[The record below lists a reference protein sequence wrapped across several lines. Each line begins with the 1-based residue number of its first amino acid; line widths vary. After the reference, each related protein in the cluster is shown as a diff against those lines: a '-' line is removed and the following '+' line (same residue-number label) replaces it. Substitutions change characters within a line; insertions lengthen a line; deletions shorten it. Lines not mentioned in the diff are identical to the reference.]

1 MVKVPNISPLRWWF
15 LMLQKNTNITLTKT
29 NSKLNP
35 SKNTKNINR
44 HQYEARSGRYQT
56 LTGLGFFCL
65 RISGDFV
72 FQIFPPGKVWNL
84 AILHTPKKTTM
95 GVWIPDPLVSRSAG
109 KKNHLQLNISRKKV
123 KYNFSW
129 KSCGLKLW
137 WSILGV
143 DLSEDAIVTTKDD
156 INIFICHF
164 YPGRRWKTPEVHH
177 CFINFFI
184 YLIRPL
190 FFVNSPKTRPKTPI
204 KARVVW
210 VLGKYIYIYIY
221 INIGYI
227 YI

>member
-35 SKNTKNINR
+35 SKNTKHINR

-95 GVWIPDPLVSRSAG
+95 GGWIPDPLVSRSAG
-109 KKNHLQLNISRKKV
+109 KKKTICNWTFLEKK
-123 KYNFSW
+123 S
-129 KSCGLKLW
+129 STT
-137 WSILGV
+137 SLG
-143 DLSEDAIVTTKDD
+143 
-156 INIFICHF
+156 
-164 YPGRRWKTPEVHH
+164 
-177 CFINFFI
+177 
-184 YLIRPL
+184 
-190 FFVNSPKTRPKTPI
+190 
-204 KARVVW
+204 RVVDWNYDGLSW
-210 VLGKYIYIYIY
+210 VWTFLRMQSSPPRMT
-221 INIGYI
+221 
-227 YI
+227 

>member
-109 KKNHLQLNISRKKV
+109 KKKPFATEHFSKKSQVQLLLEELWIEIMMVYLGCGPFWGCNRHHQGWHKHL
-123 KYNFSW
+123 
-129 KSCGLKLW
+129 
-137 WSILGV
+137 
-143 DLSEDAIVTTKDD
+143 
-156 INIFICHF
+156 
-164 YPGRRWKTPEVHH
+164 
-177 CFINFFI
+177 
-184 YLIRPL
+184 YLPL
-190 FFVNSPKTRPKTPI
+190 LP
-204 KARVVW
+204 W
-210 VLGKYIYIYIY
+210 
-221 INIGYI
+221 
-227 YI
+227 